1 MFEAYARLVT
11 GAATW
16 AYEQMFGTVR
26 GMRNPEERFDG
37 LRRSAACAQLNR
49 EQISELI
56 AITANLIEERKRIR
70 VVLARLPE
78 SFGEVRQLLNEL
90 NRTVR

>member
-1 MFEAYARLVT
+1 MFDIVSP
-11 GAATW
+11 
-16 AYEQMFGTVR
+16 VR
-26 GMRNPEERFDG
+26 NVEERFEG

-56 AITANLIEERKRIR
+56 AITANLVEERKRIR
-70 VVLARLPE
+70 AVLARLPE

-90 NRTVR
+90 TRTVR

>member
-1 MFEAYARLVT
+1 
-11 GAATW
+11 
-16 AYEQMFGTVR
+16 
-26 GMRNPEERFDG
+26 MRNLEQRFEG
-37 LRRSAACAQLNR
+37 LRRSAACDQLNR
-49 EQISELI
+49 DQISEMI

>member
-1 MFEAYARLVT
+1 MTDAVPSHN
-11 GAATW
+11 
-16 AYEQMFGTVR
+16 EQTFDTVA
-26 GMRNPEERFDG
+26 GMRNLEERFED

-49 EQISELI
+49 EQISEMI

>member
-1 MFEAYARLVT
+1 
-11 GAATW
+11 
-16 AYEQMFGTVR
+16 
-26 GMRNPEERFDG
+26 MRNLEERFED

-49 EQISELI
+49 EQISEMI